1 MQNLPFALA
10 FRGRGN
16 SSRQNTTKTYSN
28 RSLVP
33 LPSST
38 GFPLHS
44 WGQKTRKN
52 KPKTRSFTFW
62 LFLRVEETLN
72 SFFPLY
78 FDSATITFDVSPRRF
93 FVFVRSRAPTLFFL
107 FFLSPPPLLFTLAN
121 SFTKSPFSRIKQ
133 NPQILFGCGRTFR
146 GKRNEFVY
154 LLWRRSSL

>member
-33 LPSST
+33 SSSST

-44 WGQKTRKN
+44 WPLRWGQKTRKN

-78 FDSATITFDVSPRRF
+78 FDSATITLTFDVSPRRF
-93 FVFVRSRAPTLFFL
+93 FVFVRSRAPTLFSSFSPSSSFHSCKLFHQITRFRESNKIHKSFL
-107 FFLSPPPLLFTLAN
+107 AAGELFAE
-121 SFTKSPFSRIKQ
+121 
-133 NPQILFGCGRTFR
+133 
-146 GKRNEFVY
+146 NETN
-154 LLWRRSSL
+154 